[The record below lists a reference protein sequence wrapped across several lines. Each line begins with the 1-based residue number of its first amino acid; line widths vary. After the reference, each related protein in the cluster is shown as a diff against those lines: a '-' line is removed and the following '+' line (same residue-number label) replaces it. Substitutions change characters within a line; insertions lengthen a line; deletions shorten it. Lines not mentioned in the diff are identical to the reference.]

1 MNPNN
6 EELERVVDELTR
18 ILNDA
23 DEAMSVEE
31 ADWEANRRLAAS
43 FLEYTYSLGKID
55 GAAIMAKIGAR

>member
-1 MNPNN
+1 MNSHN

-23 DEAMSVEE
+23 DEATSVEK

-55 GAAIMAKIGAR
+55 GATMMAKVGVQ